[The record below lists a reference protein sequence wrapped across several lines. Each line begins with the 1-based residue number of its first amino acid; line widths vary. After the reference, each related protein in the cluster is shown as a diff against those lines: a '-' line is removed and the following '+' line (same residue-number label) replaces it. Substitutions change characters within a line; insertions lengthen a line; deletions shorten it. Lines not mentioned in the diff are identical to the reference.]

1 MAPSI
6 FGHTTHTHA
15 LKDLRGPL
23 DMKVKELATAA
34 GVNPDTVRFYTREG
48 LLKPTRIPDNNYQ
61 HYDAEDL
68 RRLRFA
74 RKARQ
79 LGFSLPEVRQILE
92 QADDHHS
99 PCPMVRDVFTQRLAE
114 VEREIAELQLL
125 RKRMV
130 SALSAW
136 QEMPDGTPDGH
147 TICRLIEHW
156 DDPSAGSC
164 CGSSE

>member
-1 MAPSI
+1 
-6 FGHTTHTHA
+6 
-15 LKDLRGPL
+15 
-23 DMKVKELATAA
+23 MKVKEIATAA

-48 LLKPTRIPDNNYQ
+48 LLRPVRNPDNNYQ
-61 HYDAEDL
+61 LYDAEDL

-79 LGFSLPEVRQILE
+79 LGFSLQEIRQILE

-99 PCPMVRDVFTQRLAE
+99 PCPMVRDGFTQRLAE

-147 TICRLIEHW
+147 TICRLSEHW

>member
-1 MAPSI
+1 
-6 FGHTTHTHA
+6 
-15 LKDLRGPL
+15 
-23 DMKVKELATAA
+23 MKVIDIAKAA

-48 LLKPTRIPDNNYQ
+48 LLNPARNPANNYQ
-61 HYDAEDL
+61 QFGNEDL

-79 LGFSLPEVRQILE
+79 LGFSLPEIRSILR

-99 PCPMVRDVFTQRLAE
+99 PCPLVRDVFENRLAE
-114 VEREIAELQLL
+114 VEREIRELHQL
-125 RKRMV
+125 RDRMK

-136 QEMPDGTPDGH
+136 QTMPDGTPDGH

-156 DDPSAGSC
+156 DESTGLRD
-164 CGSSE
+164 

>member
-1 MAPSI
+1 
-6 FGHTTHTHA
+6 
-15 LKDLRGPL
+15 
-23 DMKVKELATAA
+23 
-34 GVNPDTVRFYTREG
+34 
-48 LLKPTRIPDNNYQ
+48 
-61 HYDAEDL
+61 
-68 RRLRFA
+68 
-74 RKARQ
+74 
-79 LGFSLPEVRQILE
+79 
-92 QADDHHS
+92 
-99 PCPMVRDVFTQRLAE
+99 MVRDVFTQRLAE